1 MLDSSE
7 TDRKMKF
14 TLALLSL
21 YTASAVFAQDL
32 NLDIP
37 YKKFVLPNGLTLIVH
52 EDHKAPI
59 VAVNVWYHV
68 GSKNEKPGKTGF
80 AHLFEHLMFGGSE
93 NVKTTYINAFEKIGA
108 TNLNGT
114 TNEDR
119 TNYFETV
126 PTPALDYAL
135 FLESD
140 RMGHLLGSFDAK
152 TLDTQRGV
160 VQNEKRQGENQPY
173 GMADELITKGTYPA
187 SHPYSWTVIGSMQDL
202 NAASLDDVK
211 EWFRT
216 YYGPSNATIAIA
228 GDIDPETARA
238 KVEKYFGDIPS
249 GPPVAHQQ
257 AWIAKMTG
265 TRSERLQDRVPQAR
279 IYKVWNVPQWGTP
292 EQAWLELAA
301 RCLAQGKNSRLYKR
315 LVYDEQVATQISAF
329 VTSTEIGGQFAL
341 EATLKPG
348 QDTAKAERELDEE
361 LKRFIE
367 GGPTADELDRA
378 KTTFVAGFVRGLD
391 RVGGF
396 GGKSDVLAQGQVFTG
411 NPAAFKDRL
420 RFVQTATAAQ
430 VQSTSKEWL
439 SDGQFVLEVVPFP
452 KFTNTPK
459 GVDRSKLPEVTA
471 APESRLPK
479 LHRARLSNGLK
490 VVVAER
496 HDTPIVDASML
507 FDAGYAADQFAT
519 PGAASLAMALLTDGT
534 KSHNALEISDEL
546 QRLGAQLQSTS
557 RLDASIVFLS
567 ALKPKLDQSLALFAD
582 IVLNPSF
589 PDADFQREKKL
600 QLARIEQ
607 EKAQPLRMALRVLPA
622 LTYGK
627 EHAYGNPLTGSG
639 NAASVTRITRE
650 DLIKFHSTW
659 MRPNA
664 ATLVVAGDTNLA
676 EMQPKLEKLFGQ
688 WRPGETPKKN
698 LAHVGLPE
706 KPAVYLI
713 DRPGAQQSYVIAGQL
728 TLPKNTPQEIAT
740 EVMNDMIGGTFSS
753 RLNMNLR
760 EDKHWAYGAESLF
773 YPAKGQQPF
782 IALAPVQTDKT
793 KESVAEMNRELHD
806 FGRNRPVTDAELE
819 ATIAN
824 RTLKLPG
831 SHESLRSVTSTV
843 EEMVEYGYP
852 DDYFDHYASKVK
864 ALRTADIND
873 VAKSVLHPDHL
884 IWIIVGDRA
893 KIEAG
898 VRAENLGELHI
909 IDPDG
914 NPVN

>member
-1 MLDSSE
+1 
-7 TDRKMKF
+7 MKL

-21 YTASAVFAQDL
+21 CAASAVLAQDL

-108 TNLNGT
+108 TDLNGT

-152 TLDTQRGV
+152 TLETQRGV

-173 GMADELITKGTYPA
+173 GMADELITKAIYPTA
-187 SHPYSWTVIGSMQDL
+187 HPYSWTVIGSMEDL

-257 AWIAKMTG
+257 VWVAKMTG
-265 TRSERLQDRVPQAR
+265 THRERLEDRVPQAR

-292 EQAWLELAA
+292 EVAYLELVS
-301 RCLAQGKNSRLYKR
+301 RVLTQGKDSRLYKR
-315 LVYDEQVATQISAF
+315 LVYDEQVATQINAF
-329 VTSTEIGGQFAL
+329 VGASEIGGQFL
-341 EATLKPG
+341 LLTTLKPG
-348 QDTAKAERELDEE
+348 QDAAKVERAIDEE

-378 KTTFVAGFVRGLD
+378 KTTYVAGFVRGLD

-396 GGKSDVLAQGQVFTG
+396 GGKSDVLAQGEVFTG

-420 RFVQTATAAQ
+420 RFIQSATPAQ
-430 VQSTSKEWL
+430 VQATAKDWL
-439 SDGQFVLEVVPFP
+439 SDGQFVLEVVPFA

-459 GVDRSKLPEVTA
+459 GVDRSKLPEVTS
-471 APESRLPK
+471 APESKLPK
-479 LHRARLSNGLK
+479 LHRATLSNGLK
-490 VVVAER
+490 VVLAER

-507 FDAGYAADQFAT
+507 FDAGYAADQFAN
-519 PGAASLAMALLTDGT
+519 PGTATLAMTLLTDGT
-534 KSHNALEISDEL
+534 KSRNALEISDDL
-546 QRLGAQLQSTS
+546 QRLGAQLQASS
-557 RLDASIVFLS
+557 RLDASTVFLS
-567 ALKPKLDQSLALFAD
+567 ALKPKLDESLALFAEV
-582 IVLNPSF
+582 ILNPSF
-589 PDADFQREKKL
+589 PDSDFQREKKL

-607 EKAQPLRMALRVLPA
+607 ERAQPLPMALRVLPA

-639 NAASVTRITRE
+639 TTASVGRITRE

-664 ATLVVAGDTNLA
+664 ATLVVAGDTTLA
-676 EMQPKLEKLFGQ
+676 EIQPKLEKLFGQ

-698 LAHVGLPE
+698 LAHVSIPG
-706 KPAVYLI
+706 KSAVYLI
-713 DRPGAQQSYVIAGQL
+713 DRPGALQSYVIAGQPA
-728 TLPKNTPQEIAT
+728 LPKNSPQEIASV
-740 EVMNDMIGGTFSS
+740 VMNDMIGGTFSS

-760 EDKHWAYGAESLF
+760 EDKHWSYGASSLF

-793 KESVAEMNRELHD
+793 KESLAEMNRELHD
-806 FGRNRPVTDAELE
+806 FEGNRPVTDAELQ
-819 ATIAN
+819 AAIAN

-831 SHESLRSVTSTV
+831 SRESLRSVAGTV
-843 EEMVEYGYP
+843 EQMVEYGYP
-852 DDYFDHYASKVK
+852 DDYFDNYASKVK

-873 VAKSVLHPDHL
+873 VAKSALHPDNL

-898 VRAENLGELHI
+898 VRADNLGELHI

>member
-1 MLDSSE
+1 
-7 TDRKMKF
+7 MKH

-21 YTASAVFAQDL
+21 CAASAVFAQDL

-108 TNLNGT
+108 TDLNGT
-114 TNEDR
+114 TNSDR

-126 PTPALDYAL
+126 PAPALDYAL

-152 TLDTQRGV
+152 TLETQRGV

-173 GMADELITKGTYPA
+173 GMAYETIQKATYPA
-187 SHPYSWTVIGSMQDL
+187 AHPYSWTVIGSMDDL

-238 KVEKYFGDIPS
+238 KVEKYFGDIPP
-249 GPPVAHQQ
+249 GPPVAHQEV
-257 AWIAKMTG
+257 WIAKMTG
-265 TRSERLQDRVPQAR
+265 THRERLEDRVPQAR

-292 EQAWLELAA
+292 EEMYLELAA
-301 RCLAQGKNSRLYKR
+301 RCLTQGKNSRLYKR
-315 LVYDEQVATQISAF
+315 LVYDEQVATQINAF
-329 VTSTEIGGQFAL
+329 VDGSEIGGQFIVQT
-341 EATLKPG
+341 TLKPG
-348 QDTAKAERELDEE
+348 QDTAKVERAVDEE

-378 KTTFVAGFVRGLD
+378 KTTYVAGFIRGLD

-411 NPAAFKDRL
+411 DPAAYKNRL
-420 RFVQTATAAQ
+420 RYVQTATAAQ
-430 VQSTSKEWL
+430 VQSTAKAWL
-439 SDGQFVLEVVPFP
+439 SDGQFVLEMVPFP
-452 KFTNTPK
+452 KFTSTPK

-471 APESRLPK
+471 APESKLPK
-479 LHRARLSNGLK
+479 LHRATLANGLK
-490 VVVAER
+490 VVLAER
-496 HDTPIVDASML
+496 HDTPVVDASML
-507 FDAGYAADQFAT
+507 FDAGYAADQFAN
-519 PGAASLAMALLTDGT
+519 PGTATLAMTLLADGT
-534 KSHNALEISDEL
+534 KSRNALEISDEL
-546 QRLGAQLQSTS
+546 ERLGAQLQANS
-557 RLDASIVFLS
+557 RLDSSAVFLS
-567 ALKPKLDQSLALFAD
+567 ALKPKLDESLALFAD
-582 IVLNPSF
+582 VLLNPSF

-607 EKAQPLRMALRVLPA
+607 EKAQPLPMALRVLPA
-622 LTYGK
+622 LTYGR

-639 NAASVTRITRE
+639 TTASVSRITRE

-664 ATLVVAGDTNLA
+664 ATLVVAGDTSLP
-676 EMQPKLEKLFGQ
+676 EMQPKLEKLFGE
-688 WRPGETPKKN
+688 WRPGKTPQKN
-698 LAHVGLPE
+698 LAHVSLPE
-706 KPAVYLI
+706 KSAVYLI
-713 DRPGAQQSYVIAGQL
+713 DRPGALQSYVIAGEAA
-728 TLPKNTPQEIAT
+728 LPKNSPQEIAT
-740 EVMNDMIGGTFSS
+740 DLMNDLVGGTFSS

-760 EDKHWAYGAESLF
+760 EDKHWSYGARSLF
-773 YPAKGQQPF
+773 YSAKGQQPF
-782 IALAPVQTDKT
+782 IAVAPVQTDKT
-793 KESVAEMNRELHD
+793 KESLAEMNKELHD
-806 FGRNRPVTDAELE
+806 FGGARPVTDAEL
-819 ATIAN
+819 AAAIAN
-824 RTLKLPG
+824 RTLKLAG
-831 SHESLRSVTSTV
+831 SRESLRSVEGAV
-843 EEMVEYGYP
+843 EQMVEYGYP
-852 DDYFDHYASKVK
+852 DDYFDTYAPKVRS
-864 ALRTADIND
+864 LRAADLND

-893 KIEAG
+893 KIEEG
-898 VRAENLGELHI
+898 VRAENLGELHV

-914 NPVN
+914 NPVR

>member
-1 MLDSSE
+1 
-7 TDRKMKF
+7 MKY

-21 YTASAVFAQDL
+21 CGAFAVFAQDL

-68 GSKNEKPGKTGF
+68 GSKNERPGKTGF

-108 TNLNGT
+108 TDLNGT
-114 TNEDR
+114 TNSDR

-152 TLDTQRGV
+152 TLETQRGV

-173 GMADELITKGTYPA
+173 GMAYELIQKATYPA
-187 SHPYSWTVIGSMQDL
+187 AHPYSWTVIGSMEDL

-257 AWIAKMTG
+257 IWIAKMTG
-265 TRSERLQDRVPQAR
+265 THRERLEDRVPQAR
-279 IYKVWNVPQWGTP
+279 VYKIWNVPEWGTP
-292 EQAWLELAA
+292 EEAYLELAA
-301 RCLAQGKNSRLYKR
+301 RSLTQGKNSRLYKR
-315 LVYDEQVATQISAF
+315 LVYDEQVATQVSAF
-329 VTSTEIGGQFAL
+329 VDGAEIGGQFIV
-341 EATLKPG
+341 EMTLKPG
-348 QDTAKAERELDEE
+348 QDTAKVERAVDEE
-361 LKRFIE
+361 LKRFME
-367 GGPTADELDRA
+367 GGPTDDELDRA
-378 KTTFVAGFVRGLD
+378 RTTYVAGFVRGLD

-411 NPAAFKDRL
+411 NPAAYKDRL
-420 RFVQTATAAQ
+420 RYVQTATAAE
-430 VQSTSKEWL
+430 VQSAAKTWL

-459 GVDRSKLPEVTA
+459 GVDRSKLPEVTE
-471 APESRLPK
+471 APESKLPT
-479 LHRARLSNGLK
+479 LHRATLSNGLK

-507 FDAGYAADQFAT
+507 FDAGYAADQFAS
-519 PGAASLAMALLTDGT
+519 PGTASLAMALVTDGT
-534 KSHNALEISDEL
+534 KSRNALQISDDL
-546 QRLGAQLQSTS
+546 QRLGAQLQASS
-557 RLDASIVFLS
+557 RLDASTVFLS
-567 ALKPKLDQSLALFAD
+567 ALKPKLDESLALFAD
-582 IVLNPSF
+582 VILNPSF
-589 PDADFQREKKL
+589 PDSDFQREKRL

-607 EKAQPLRMALRVLPA
+607 EKSQPMAMALRVLPV

-639 NAASVTRITRE
+639 TTASVSRITRE

-659 MRPNA
+659 IRPNA

-676 EMQPKLEKLFGQ
+676 EIQPKLEKLFGQ

-698 LAHVGLPE
+698 LAHVSLPE
-706 KPAVYLI
+706 KSAVYLI
-713 DRPGAQQSYVIAGQL
+713 DRPGALQSYVIAGEVA
-728 TLPKNTPQEIAT
+728 LPKNSPQEIASV
-740 EVMNDMIGGTFSS
+740 VMNDMLGGTFSS

-760 EDKHWAYGAESLF
+760 EDKHWSYGASSVF
-773 YPAKGQQPF
+773 YAAKGQQPF

-806 FGRNRPVTDAELE
+806 FVGNRPVADAEL
-819 ATIAN
+819 AAAIAN

-831 SHESLRSVTSTV
+831 SRESLRSVAATV
-843 EEMVEYGYP
+843 EQMVEYGYP
-852 DDYFDHYASKVK
+852 DDYYDHYAAKVK

-898 VRAENLGELHI
+898 VRAQDLGDLHV

>member
-1 MLDSSE
+1 
-7 TDRKMKF
+7 MKLTF
-14 TLALLSL
+14 ALLSL
-21 YTASAVFAQDL
+21 LAASAVLAQDL

-108 TNLNGT
+108 TDLNGT
-114 TNEDR
+114 TNADR

-152 TLDTQRGV
+152 TLETQRGV

-173 GMADELITKGTYPA
+173 GMAYELIQKATYPA
-187 SHPYSWTVIGSMQDL
+187 AHPYSWTVIGSMDDL
-202 NAASLDDVK
+202 NAASLEDVK

-238 KVEKYFGDIPS
+238 KVQKYFGDIPS

-257 AWIAKMTG
+257 VWIAKMTA
-265 TRSERLQDRVPQAR
+265 THRERLEDRVPQAR
-279 IYKVWNVPQWGTP
+279 IYKLWNVPQWGTQ
-292 EQAWLELAA
+292 EEAYLELAS
-301 RCLAQGKNSRLYKR
+301 RCLTQGKDSRLYKR
-315 LVYDEQVATQISAF
+315 LVYDEQVATQINAF
-329 VTSTEIGGQFAL
+329 VDGSEIGGQFIL
-341 EATLKPG
+341 QTTLKPG
-348 QDTAKAERELDEE
+348 QDTAKVERAVDEE

-378 KTTFVAGFVRGLD
+378 RTTYVAGFVRGLD

-396 GGKSDVLAQGQVFTG
+396 GGKSDVLAQGEVFTG

-420 RFVQTATAAQ
+420 RYVQTATPAQ
-430 VQSTSKEWL
+430 VQTAAKAWL

-459 GVDRSKLPEVTA
+459 GVDRSKLPEVTSV
-471 APESRLPK
+471 PESKLPT
-479 LHRARLSNGLK
+479 LHRATLSNGLK
-490 VVVAER
+490 VVLAER
-496 HDTPIVDASML
+496 HDTPIVDAAML
-507 FDAGYAADQFAT
+507 FDAGYASDQFAN
-519 PGAASLAMALLTDGT
+519 PGTATLAMTLLTDGT
-534 KSHNALEISDEL
+534 KSRNALEISDDL
-546 QRLGAQLQSTS
+546 QRLGAQLQANS
-557 RLDASIVFLS
+557 RLDASTVFLS
-567 ALKPKLDQSLALFAD
+567 ALKPKLDDSLALFAD
-582 IVLNPSF
+582 VILNPSF
-589 PDADFQREKKL
+589 PDSDFQREKKL

-607 EKAQPLRMALRVLPA
+607 EKAQPLPMALRVLPA
-622 LTYGK
+622 MTYGK
-627 EHAYGNPLTGSG
+627 QHAYGNPLTGSG
-639 NAASVTRITRE
+639 TTASVTRITRE

-659 MRPNA
+659 MKPNA
-664 ATLVVAGDTNLA
+664 ATVIVAGDTTLA
-676 EMQPKLEKLFGQ
+676 EMQPKLEKLFGH
-688 WRPGETPKKN
+688 WRPGDTPKKN
-698 LAHVGLPE
+698 LAHVSLPE

-713 DRPGAQQSYVIAGQL
+713 DRPGALQSYVIAGEPS
-728 TLPKNTPQEIAT
+728 LPKNSPQEIAT
-740 EVMNDMIGGTFSS
+740 DVMNDLVGGTFSS

-760 EDKHWAYGAESLF
+760 EDKHWSYGAFSLF
-773 YPAKGQQPF
+773 YSAKGQQPF

-793 KESVAEMNRELHD
+793 KESLAEMNKELHD
-806 FGRNRPVTDAELE
+806 FAGARPVTDAELQ
-819 ATIAN
+819 AAIAN

-831 SHESLRSVTSTV
+831 SRESLRSVANTV

-873 VAKSVLHPDHL
+873 VAKTVLHPDHL
-884 IWIIVGDRA
+884 IWIVVGDRA

-898 VRAENLGELHI
+898 VRANNLGELHI

>member
-1 MLDSSE
+1 
-7 TDRKMKF
+7 MKYTF
-14 TLALLSL
+14 ALLSL
-21 YTASAVFAQDL
+21 CAASAVFAQDL

-108 TNLNGT
+108 TDLNGT
-114 TNEDR
+114 TNSDR

-126 PTPALDYAL
+126 PAPALDYAL

-152 TLDTQRGV
+152 TLETQRGV

-173 GMADELITKGTYPA
+173 GMAYETIQKATYPA
-187 SHPYSWTVIGSMQDL
+187 AHPYSWTVIGSMDDL

-238 KVEKYFGDIPS
+238 KVEKYFGDIPP

-257 AWIAKMTG
+257 VWIAKMTG
-265 TRSERLQDRVPQAR
+265 THRERLEDRVPQAR

-292 EQAWLELAA
+292 EEMYLELAA
-301 RCLAQGKNSRLYKR
+301 RCLTQGKNSRLYKR
-315 LVYDEQVATQISAF
+315 LVYDEQVATQINAF
-329 VTSTEIGGQFAL
+329 VDGSEIGGQFIVQT
-341 EATLKPG
+341 TLKPG
-348 QDTAKAERELDEE
+348 QDTAKVERAVDEE

-378 KTTFVAGFVRGLD
+378 KTTYVAGFIRGLD

-411 NPAAFKDRL
+411 DPAAYKNRL
-420 RFVQTATAAQ
+420 RYVQTATAAQ
-430 VQSTSKEWL
+430 VQSTAKAWL
-439 SDGQFVLEVVPFP
+439 SDGQFVLEMVPFP
-452 KFTNTPK
+452 KFTSTPK

-471 APESRLPK
+471 APESKLPK
-479 LHRARLSNGLK
+479 LHRATLANGLK
-490 VVVAER
+490 VVLAER
-496 HDTPIVDASML
+496 HDTPVVDASML
-507 FDAGYAADQFAT
+507 FDAGYAADQFAN
-519 PGAASLAMALLTDGT
+519 PGTATLAMTLLADGT
-534 KSHNALEISDEL
+534 KSRNALEISDEL
-546 QRLGAQLQSTS
+546 ERLGAQLQANS
-557 RLDASIVFLS
+557 RLDSSAVFLS
-567 ALKPKLDQSLALFAD
+567 ALKPKLDESLALFAD
-582 IVLNPSF
+582 VLLNPSF

-607 EKAQPLRMALRVLPA
+607 EKAQPLPMALRVLPA
-622 LTYGK
+622 LTYGR

-639 NAASVTRITRE
+639 TTASVSRITRE

-664 ATLVVAGDTNLA
+664 ATLVVAGDTSLP
-676 EMQPKLEKLFGQ
+676 EMQPKLEKLFGE
-688 WRPGETPKKN
+688 WRPGKTPQKN
-698 LAHVGLPE
+698 LAHVSLPE
-706 KPAVYLI
+706 KSAVYLI
-713 DRPGAQQSYVIAGQL
+713 DRPGALQSYVIAGEAA
-728 TLPKNTPQEIAT
+728 LPKNSPQEIAT
-740 EVMNDMIGGTFSS
+740 DLMNDLVGGTFSS

-760 EDKHWAYGAESLF
+760 EDKHWSYGARSLF
-773 YPAKGQQPF
+773 YSAKGQQPF
-782 IALAPVQTDKT
+782 IAVAPVQTDKT
-793 KESVAEMNRELHD
+793 R
-806 FGRNRPVTDAELE
+806 
-819 ATIAN
+819 
-824 RTLKLPG
+824 
-831 SHESLRSVTSTV
+831 ESL
-843 EEMVEYGYP
+843 
-852 DDYFDHYASKVK
+852 
-864 ALRTADIND
+864 
-873 VAKSVLHPDHL
+873 
-884 IWIIVGDRA
+884 
-893 KIEAG
+893 
-898 VRAENLGELHI
+898 AEIG
-909 IDPDG
+909 
-914 NPVN
+914 